1 MSSSSLVAVRC
12 PWGPSALRS
21 RDIGRQAS
29 FLALRY
35 PSRDPESRHCELI
48 AALWRF
54 PADVGETRG
63 CDVFATSER
72 GFAGKVQA
80 SIVPSATTTAS
91 PAIAADVSSPCLIE
105 IESSIRLGRRCR
117 RGGFGRTK
125 KPQVGGR
132 VRTKNEPDAS
142 GAGRN

>member
-63 CDVFATSER
+63 CDVFATSEQKNGLMDR
-72 GFAGKVQA
+72 CHKN
-80 SIVPSATTTAS
+80 TRS
-91 PAIAADVSSPCLIE
+91 PHGVVTKLIKGAA
-105 IESSIRLGRRCR
+105 
-117 RGGFGRTK
+117 
-125 KPQVGGR
+125 VG
-132 VRTKNEPDAS
+132 
-142 GAGRN
+142 